1 MEGEPV
7 SDYDFRGFP
16 CSLNDGE
23 LLNSW
28 RWLRKYHMPLT
39 VYLDQPP
46 EWIASIDMLDGMLN
60 VIKDDMLRKEKAN
73 HPNA

>member
-1 MEGEPV
+1 
-7 SDYDFRGFP
+7 
-16 CSLNDGE
+16 
-23 LLNSW
+23 
-28 RWLRKYHMPLT
+28 MPLT